1 MDHNQAVSIIRT
13 LYGQNQVI
21 GFHRGV
27 GGTIVVTMTDGYE
40 KYVLKMG
47 SIANLRNTIEEEISR
62 RKFLLPHLEGH
73 LPEVVMSGL
82 KPATISSEIISQ
94 ILGAKQKLWLST
106 ARPYVA
112 TDCLRN
118 YQKRADELVLRIQQ
132 LLICSH
138 RISEFL
144 GLPVIING
152 QTFPS
157 FDQLINRLSHYVPS
171 LHICNSHGDLNADN
185 ILILEDNWFLVD
197 WEWAG
202 LHDWIE
208 SISRICGWWQMMGTT
223 LQEVPKITITNNHL
237 QLDYVI
243 SSPSIVGE
251 LFSKTIK
258 KGRLIAKEMGEK
270 DFDKKLSYM
279 LATYYLRDLHF
290 QRQRGR
296 QNFAIPAIGEA
307 FKAMFTM

>member
-1 MDHNQAVSIIRT
+1 MQYGGDHS
-13 LYGQNQVI
+13 
-21 GFHRGV
+21 FH
-27 GGTIVVTMTDGYE
+27 
-40 KYVLKMG
+40 
-47 SIANLRNTIEEEISR
+47 
-62 RKFLLPHLEGH
+62 
-73 LPEVVMSGL
+73 EVVMSGL